1 MSKFRPACTSHFE
14 TEQNPVLGVVRFLCY
29 LLDQLCKLSGIFFFG
44 GGDKVPAIF
53 GGHSIRI

>member
-14 TEQNPVLGVVRFLCY
+14 TEQNPVLGVVRFLCHF
-29 LLDQLCKLSGIFFFG
+29 LDQLCKLSGIFLG
-44 GGDKVPAIF
+44 GGVIKPAIF